1 MLSSKEDG
9 SVLNQ
14 DLMAVSIG
22 LVGFGFGGRFDCVG
36 EDMFGTQSSTYKGL
50 GSRCCFYDQLIN
62 YSRIIVILEQ
72 KCGGVSRARP

>member
-36 EDMFGTQSSTYKGL
+36 EDMFGDS
-50 GSRCCFYDQLIN
+50 
-62 YSRIIVILEQ
+62 IIDI
-72 KCGGVSRARP
+72 